1 MVVALLVALASVP
14 TLAAVL
20 AGSASLDTAT
30 KPRTPFVA
38 DAPQGPVVVPGPGVT
53 APGAPGSP
61 VPGEDLGPGAPAT
74 GAVDPEPLPPSRDD
88 QPAAGRRSRP
98 IESGHVGGSGHGTGG
113 PGRGTGGPGRGTG
126 QAPGSGSTPGTGP
139 VPSPDPGPG
148 GGGQPECTPVPE
160 GTSPSERPP
169 SPSSGPGG
177 SGLIDVVGDLLGGIG
192 GLLGSG

>member
-53 APGAPGSP
+53 APGTPGSP

-88 QPAAGRRSRP
+88 QPTAGRRSRP
-98 IESGHVGGSGHGTGG
+98 IESGQVGGS
-113 PGRGTGGPGRGTG
+113 GRGTGGPGRGTG
-126 QAPGSGSTPGTGP
+126 TGP
-139 VPSPDPGPG
+139 VPSPGPGPG

-160 GTSPSERPP
+160 GTSPSERPS
-169 SPSSGPGG
+169 SPSSSPGG
-177 SGLIDVVGDLLGGIG
+177 SGLIDVVGDLLGDLG